1 MDEYYRAIRLLPAW
15 LAQPLARLPQ
25 NTAEK
30 VHELRLRTGC
40 GICLSIAGQQTT
52 LDELPECPQTL
63 RGRTLDALQM
73 DEILYVLCG
82 GSVHTHQAELA
93 QGYLTTASGC
103 RVGVGG
109 RFVLRG
115 PEDVV
120 LQRLLSLNFRIA
132 RPICTELPA
141 ELCTLLQGHFIGALL
156 VGEPDSGKTTL
167 LRQIARELAA
177 QKRAVAVIDER
188 GELFPPERQNG
199 DALDCI
205 SGLPKGRAVQ
215 MALRTLAPQVILL
228 DELGDLTEVAA
239 LEQGFFSGVEFVA
252 SGGRSAKAA
261 GAGFTAAGS
270 TAVSC
275 PAGRTL
281 CTGPD
286 PGDPAAS
293 AAMMLHILGALLL
306 PLCGWLAGDAIQAR
320 AVQHL
325 AALQKCLA
333 LLERIRQEVAFR
345 RADLQ
350 QLYAELCREG
360 ILESGARCLQEA
372 PPPEGLTREEQQC
385 FRTCMSGLGRAE
397 AQQECEQLDYYRA
410 RLQALQQT
418 AEHAARRQ
426 AGLPRKLGLA
436 AGMAM
441 ALLLI

>member
-188 GELFPPERQNG
+188 GELFPPEQQNG

-228 DELGDLTEVAA
+228 DELGDLTEVTA

-252 SGGRSAKAA
+252 SVHAA
-261 GAGFTAAGS
+261 
-270 TAVSC
+270 
-275 PAGRTL
+275 TL
-281 CTGPD
+281 EDALQRPQVRV
-286 PGDPAAS
+286 
-293 AAMMLHILGALLL
+293 LQQQGALRFL
-306 PLCGWLAGDAIQAR
+306 
-320 AVQHL
+320 V
-325 AALQKCLA
+325 
-333 LLERIRQEVAFR
+333 LLEGRCTPFR
-345 RADLQ
+345 RANLQ

>member
-120 LQRLLSLNFRIA
+120 LQRLSSLNFRIA

-156 VGEPDSGKTTL
+156 VGEP
-167 LRQIARELAA
+167 
-177 QKRAVAVIDER
+177 
-188 GELFPPERQNG
+188 ELFPPERQNG

-252 SGGRSAKAA
+252 SVHAA
-261 GAGFTAAGS
+261 
-270 TAVSC
+270 
-275 PAGRTL
+275 TL
-281 CTGPD
+281 EDALQRPQVRV
-286 PGDPAAS
+286 
-293 AAMMLHILGALLL
+293 LQQQGALRFLVLLEGRCAPGRIREIRQL
-306 PLCGWLAGDAIQAR
+306 PLL
-320 AVQHL
+320 
-325 AALQKCLA
+325 
-333 LLERIRQEVAFR
+333 
-345 RADLQ
+345 
-350 QLYAELCREG
+350 
-360 ILESGARCLQEA
+360 
-372 PPPEGLTREEQQC
+372 
-385 FRTCMSGLGRAE
+385 
-397 AQQECEQLDYYRA
+397 
-410 RLQALQQT
+410 
-418 AEHAARRQ
+418 
-426 AGLPRKLGLA
+426 
-436 AGMAM
+436 
-441 ALLLI
+441 

>member
-239 LEQGFFSGVEFVA
+239 LEQGFF
-252 SGGRSAKAA
+252 
-261 GAGFTAAGS
+261 
-270 TAVSC
+270 
-275 PAGRTL
+275 
-281 CTGPD
+281 TGPD

-320 AVQHL
+320 TVQHL

-345 RADLQ
+345 RSDLQ